1 MKILQEA
8 RNTRKKARNTIKL
21 ENCANIILF
30 PSCKQLMATQPLLK
44 KLLISECNVLDLSR
58 LGT

>member
-1 MKILQEA
+1 MLMKILQEA

-30 PSCKQLMATQPLLK
+30 PHNIIKIVPIK
-44 KLLISECNVLDLSR
+44 ID
-58 LGT
+58 